1 MASHPRMRSPLLNRR
16 QWIWSRRNLRTHLM
30 EIRKRSRAVM
40 MKLKISQS
48 QLLKS
53 LRRKRMMRRKRLKK
67 MPLNKH
73 SRKLR
78 KTLRSNNK
86 CLQSTRSSWKPKL
99 KKKPK

>member
-1 MASHPRMRSPLLNRR
+1 
-16 QWIWSRRNLRTHLM
+16 M
-30 EIRKRSRAVM
+30 EIRKRSQAVM

-78 KTLRSNNK
+78 KTLRSNNN